1 MILLGYRRCVEIRPQ
16 YGVAIVTVLVW
27 GTLLGAGILQPI
39 FAHADTNVI
48 PAVRASTRYDTNVYF
63 APPERLPPGTR
74 LNDIVSTVGAG
85 AQVLHKS
92 REVEANII
100 GGADLNAFVHNKGL
114 NYINAMLEG
123 HAILDGW
130 VDQLVRGAKLRV
142 DERFRYTPETPGFVT
157 GESAAAIED
166 PFVRGIQGF
175 RANTFSNTVST
186 EGSYPVT
193 SALSF
198 EGRYAFSARR
208 TGSIYTV
215 TETGSAFFNTQIHA
229 WSVGPRYSLTPADS
243 ISLSYRQAL
252 MNQERA
258 GESTSPNFET
268 NLQALAA
275 EYNRVMP
282 DWTIRIGGGVSLID
296 PAGKAFPTGGIRLVM
311 NPERATTVQLD
322 LSRQAAPSFFVVAGA
337 LISNVGRAQIVHRLT
352 ERFKLQA
359 NASYAFNQSIPEGV
373 AEFNNLT
380 LSTGLSY
387 NLTREMALEF
397 LYMYNDYKTETTTV
411 DYQIFRNMWGLSLTA
426 QWQ

>member
-16 YGVAIVTVLVW
+16 YGFAIVTVLAW

-48 PAVRASTRYDTNVYF
+48 PAVRASTRYDTNIYF
-63 APPERLPPGTR
+63 TPPERLPPGTR
-74 LNDIVSTVGAG
+74 INDIVSTVGAG
-85 AQVLHKS
+85 AQVHHRS
-92 REVEANII
+92 REVEASII

-114 NYINAMLEG
+114 NYVNTMLEG

-130 VDQLVRGAKLRV
+130 VNQLVRGAKLRV
-142 DERFRYTPETPGFVT
+142 DERFRYTPESPGFVT

-166 PFVRGIQGF
+166 PFMRGIQGF
-175 RANTFSNTVST
+175 RANTFANTASI

-208 TGSIYTV
+208 TGSVLAV
-215 TETGSAFFNTQIHA
+215 TEAGASFFNTQVHA
-229 WSVGPRYSLTPADS
+229 WSVGPRYSLTPTDS

-252 MNQERA
+252 MNQTRA
-258 GESTSPNFET
+258 GVSTSPNIET
-268 NLQALAA
+268 NLQSLMA

-282 DWTIRIGGGVSLID
+282 DWTIRIGGGVALIE
-296 PAGKAFPTGGIRLVM
+296 PAGITFPTAVIRFVM
-311 NPERATTVQLD
+311 NPERATTLQLD
-322 LSRQAAPSFFVVAGA
+322 LSRQAAPSFFLVAGA
-337 LISNVGRAQIVHRLT
+337 LISNVGRAQVVQRLT
-352 ERFKLQA
+352 ERLKLQA
-359 NASYAFNQSIPEGV
+359 SASYAFNQSIPEGL

-387 NLTREMALEF
+387 NLTREMALEL
-397 LYMYNDYKTETTTV
+397 LYMYNDYKTETTTI
-411 DYQIFRNMWGLSLTA
+411 DYQIYRNMLGLTLTA